1 MPDKVPRQ
9 KVALQRLITRKSHNS
24 GAAPGEQENWL
35 KLNSGADLLNMQ
47 RTVGNRSVARMVAL
61 GGRGARHGISQHAAG
76 GPSQAFAP
84 TLVSRK
90 ASPVIQRAKFAELMA
105 FWKQQELGQAPEPTP
120 KGKQPA
126 QNLPPEP
133 GAVPEDVKQD
143 NPALT
148 QQEDKGEDAKSAG
161 GYAPYGA
168 YAGAGKATDFDSV
181 STGTEVEDAKGSTG
195 HYNNYNRFD
204 PGDDAKGSTGHY
216 NNYNR
221 FDPGGDDAKGSTGH
235 YNMAPRFSGLMDSN
249 ITASSQVSVTVSG
262 DNSAPQDEAK
272 GPTRYN
278 QAPQNLLGSD
288 ESKSNGQLT
297 ISSPVSTTLTP
308 TESSPYQAPVPR
320 GQVVGNKTQVKYL
333 GTDEARDEFELKVGG
348 SVTQGGQPY
357 DTSAMYSKFKGDG
370 FAIYVMGQD
379 GRFYSTSHKIGLFHH
394 SSFLG
399 GGAVA
404 GAGEIK
410 VVGGTIQY
418 ITNKSGHYWPGDRE
432 LTQTLHALEGASGFS
447 SAKLAR
453 LMPGGGV
460 QDPYPD
466 GAAGFLRDR
475 PMVGGSGNKDAIKYD
490 VKDMEATNKG
500 EDTTSLALVRQILQH
515 YVGQA
520 QQGKLRKF
528 NKPNPEFGK
537 TFEDLKLL
545 VLAEFGWNE
554 ADTVTYQAVL
564 ENWNNDR
571 PIGAVAG
578 SQPPPVPTP
587 SDSSL
592 WTPTPTDS
600 SIALA
605 SSGAGTASVSAD
617 GRDYDAELAELLKS
631 NPSPDWNALGLKDES
646 FGWAV
651 KTDMGG
657 FRSASAK
664 DKVLLLK
671 GEKTIDEL

>member
-1 MPDKVPRQ
+1 
-9 KVALQRLITRKSHNS
+9 
-24 GAAPGEQENWL
+24 
-35 KLNSGADLLNMQ
+35 
-47 RTVGNRSVARMVAL
+47 
-61 GGRGARHGISQHAAG
+61 
-76 GPSQAFAP
+76 
-84 TLVSRK
+84 
-90 ASPVIQRAKFAELMA
+90 SPVIQRAKFAELMA
-105 FWKQQELGQAPEPTP
+105 FWKQQELGQPPEPTP

-394 SSFLG
+394 SSFMG

-410 VVGGTIQY
+410 VTGGTVQY
-418 ITNKSGHYWPGDRE
+418 ITNKSGHYTPGDRE
-432 LTQTLHALEGASGFS
+432 LTQTLHALQGASGFS

-453 LMPGGGV
+453 LRPGGTSW

-466 GAAGFLRDR
+466 GAAGFLRDN
-475 PMVGGSGNKDAIKYD
+475 PFGGGGSNKDAIKYN
-490 VKDMEATNKG
+490 VKDMESHNQG
-500 EDTTSLALVRQILQH
+500 EDTSSVDTVRAILKG
-515 YVGQA
+515 YVAFA
-520 QQGKLRKF
+520 QEGKLKKF
-528 NKPNPEFGK
+528 NKPNPDFGK
-537 TFEDLKLL
+537 TFEDIKLL
-545 VLAEFGWNE
+545 VMAEFGWSE
-554 ADTVTYQAVL
+554 ADATTYQAVL
-564 ENWNNDR
+564 ENWNNTR

-578 SQPPPVPTP
+578 SVPSLP
-587 SDSSL
+587 SSSVPSA
-592 WTPTPTDS
+592 TFS
-600 SIALA
+600 SGNSLASSPATA
-605 SSGAGTASVSAD
+605 SSGAASVASD
-617 GRDYDAELAELLKS
+617 GRDYDAELEELLKT
-631 NPSPDWNALGLKDES
+631 NPSPDWSALGLQMTS
-646 FGWAV
+646 FGWGVVRGWVSWAC
-651 KTDMGG
+651 D
-657 FRSASAK
+657 AK
-664 DKVLLLK
+664 HKVWLLK
-671 GEKTIDEL
+671 GEKTV

>member
-9 KVALQRLITRKSHNS
+9 RIGPQRLITRKPQSDS
-24 GAAPGEQENWL
+24 TGPAEQDWL
-35 KLNSGADLLNMQ
+35 KLNSGNDLLGMQ

-61 GGRGARHGISQHAAG
+61 GGRNARTGLADG
-76 GPSQAFAP
+76 GSGQRQAFAP

-90 ASPVIQRAKFAELMA
+90 ASPIIQRAKFAELMA
-105 FWKQQELGQAPEPTP
+105 FWKQQELGEAPKPQP
-120 KGKQPA
+120 QGKQVA
-126 QNLPPEP
+126 QNLPPDP

-148 QQEDKGEDAKSAG
+148 KQEDKGEDAKSE
-161 GYAPYGA
+161 GA
-168 YAGAGKATDFDSV
+168 YMQPLGSKRSEFDAPSAG
-181 STGTEVEDAKGSTG
+181 E
-195 HYNNYNRFD
+195 
-204 PGDDAKGSTGHY
+204 DDAKGSTNHY
-216 NNYNR
+216 NKYAP
-221 FDPGGDDAKGSTGH
+221 FQPGGDDAKGSTGH
-235 YNMAPRFSGLMDSN
+235 YNHAPHFSGLMDSN
-249 ITASSQVSVTVSG
+249 FTASSPVSATATES
-262 DNSAPQDEAK
+262 NQAPQGDEAK
-272 GPTRYN
+272 GSTSHYN
-278 QAPQNLLGSD
+278 QVPANLLGSED
-288 ESKSNGQLT
+288 AKSNGLLT
-297 ISSPVSTTLTP
+297 ISSPVSATVTP
-308 TESSPYQAPVPR
+308 SDESSPGFVQPVPR
-320 GQVVGNKTQVKYL
+320 GQVVGNKTQVKYI
-333 GTDEARDEFELKVGG
+333 GTDEAREEFELKVGG

-370 FAIYVMGQD
+370 FAIYVMSQD

-404 GAGEIK
+404 GAGEMK

-418 ITNKSGHYWPGDRE
+418 ITNKSGHYWPGDKE

-453 LMPGGGV
+453 LMPGGAV

-466 GAAGFLRDR
+466 GAAGFLRDK
-475 PMVGGSGNKDAIKYD
+475 PMVGGSGNKDAVKYD
-490 VKDMEATNKG
+490 VKSMEDSMKG
-500 EDTTSLALVRQILQH
+500 EDTSSLVLVRQILTH
-515 YVGQA
+515 FVGQA

-537 TFEDLKLL
+537 TFEDMKLL

-578 SQPPPVPTP
+578 SMPPLP
-587 SDSSL
+587 SDTVSSV
-592 WTPTPTDS
+592 WTPTNNSTMS
-600 SIALA
+600 SPVLG
-605 SSGAGTASVSAD
+605 SGAGSVAAD

-631 NPSPDWNALGLKDES
+631 NPSPDWNALGLIDES
-646 FGWAV
+646 WGWSVGTAE
-651 KTDMGG
+651 GG
-657 FRSASAK
+657 SHTATARE
-664 DKVLLLK
+664 KVLLLK